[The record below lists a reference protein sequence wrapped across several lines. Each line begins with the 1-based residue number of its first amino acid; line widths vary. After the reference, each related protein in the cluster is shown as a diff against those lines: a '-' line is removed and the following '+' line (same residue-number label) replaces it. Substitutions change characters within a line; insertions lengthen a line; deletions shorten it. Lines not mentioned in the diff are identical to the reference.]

1 MRGYGTGGSGGLRT
15 VPVCLSACISF
26 FVRSGNLNAVYGSTL
41 TPPAPARDEQQE
53 PGRDGPVRRAPG
65 RDHAGVLLLGTLH
78 ADNNTIQSSV
88 PFSRSVARTK
98 RRSAMSHFEHFVTH
112 DECPKNATSLPG
124 PPLSA
129 SGSLASRHACVSPIG
144 GERIQGLKSLA
155 HFHSGHVSIRC
166 QTIRDLYRRY
176 SLQTKSKFVHREL
189 RKFIHARIYNARR
202 YTCCVM
208 SHSIAS

>member
-1 MRGYGTGGSGGLRT
+1 MRHCTPRYRPHETQTPSTSAGTRKQAGNKGKGRRSHSLAETPSALTPHASNTSTAALSLSLTTTSVLR
-15 VPVCLSACISF
+15 VKHRVSVCPF
-26 FVRSGNLNAVYGSTL
+26 TAVTL

-112 DECPKNATSLPG
+112 DECPKNATSPE
-124 PPLSA
+124 
-129 SGSLASRHACVSPIG
+129 HG
-144 GERIQGLKSLA
+144 GEGM
-155 HFHSGHVSIRC
+155 
-166 QTIRDLYRRY
+166 T
-176 SLQTKSKFVHREL
+176 
-189 RKFIHARIYNARR
+189 
-202 YTCCVM
+202 
-208 SHSIAS
+208 